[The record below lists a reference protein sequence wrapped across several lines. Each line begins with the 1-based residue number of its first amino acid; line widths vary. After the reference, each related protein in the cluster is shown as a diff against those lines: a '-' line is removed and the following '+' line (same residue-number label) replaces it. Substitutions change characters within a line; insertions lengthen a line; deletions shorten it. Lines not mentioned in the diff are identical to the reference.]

1 MEGNY
6 PKQEGKKLPLVTHGN
21 DLDGL
26 VSAMI
31 WYELKRM
38 SGNREL
44 VNNIFVFSYGSDR
57 DEKWKELLE
66 KWVTPTGRAI
76 ENNEEIWFTDISLRP
91 GELDWV
97 RPLNQR
103 SRWIWVDHHISSDGF
118 DTTDIFHEV
127 YLKTDGSVCAA
138 DLMYELFKK
147 AQIHNPNIKPWVE
160 LAHDRDLWIRKD
172 PELAL
177 KLDLVV
183 KANTHPEK
191 FRDMVVTALTCTP
204 EQYIAGVGQ
213 ELVEEQ
219 MGYYRSSVEL
229 AQSTANR
236 STVAGKPVITCYTTG
251 YESDVCEELYDTG
264 EEIVVMIHP
273 VRGTLIVGLRTK
285 RTDVNL
291 ADMAKVVF
299 NGGGHKQASGGRL
312 DEKQIRGGYIAIVRT
327 IKAYLEDEYGKVQ
340 GNGKALGNRK
350 GTKAT
355 SGKGQK

>member
-1 MEGNY
+1 M
-6 PKQEGKKLPLVTHGN
+6 LITHG

-26 VSAMI
+26 VAAMI

-44 VNNIFVFSYGSDR
+44 VRNIHVFSYGTDR

-66 KWVTPTGRAI
+66 SNTTPTGRAI
-76 ENNEEIWFTDISLRP
+76 EDTEEVWFTDISLRP

-103 SRWIWVDHHISSDGF
+103 SRWIWVDHHISSEEF
-118 DTTDIFHEV
+118 DTKDIFHEV

-147 AQIHNPNIKPWVE
+147 AQIHNPNMKLWVE
-160 LAHDRDLWIRKD
+160 AAHDRDLWIREN
-172 PELAL
+172 PELGL
-177 KLDLVV
+177 KLDLIV

-191 FRDMVVTALTCTP
+191 FRDLVVKALTCTP
-204 EQYIAGVGQ
+204 EQYVKGAGR

-236 STVAGKPVITCYTTG
+236 STIAGKPVILCYTTG
-251 YESDVCEELYDTG
+251 YESDVSEELYNSG
-264 EEIVVMIHP
+264 KEIVVMIHP
-273 VRGTLIVGLRTK
+273 VRGALTVGLRTK

-291 ADMAKVVF
+291 ADMAKTIF
-299 NGGGHKQASGGRL
+299 SGGGHKQASGGKL
-312 DEKQIRGGYIAIVRT
+312 DEKQIRGGYIAISRS
-327 IKAYLEDEYGKVQ
+327 IKTYLEGNDEKKQTVGSGGKPASRKTQ
-340 GNGKALGNRK
+340 ADRK
-350 GTKAT
+350 GKKTEK
-355 SGKGQK
+355 GKG

>member
-1 MEGNY
+1 MC
-6 PKQEGKKLPLVTHGN
+6 LITHG

-44 VNNIFVFSYGSDR
+44 VNSIFVFSYGVDR
-57 DEKWKELLE
+57 DEKWRELLE
-66 KWVTPTGRAI
+66 EMTTPTGRAI

-103 SRWIWVDHHISSDGF
+103 SRWIWVDHHISSEEF
-118 DTTDIFHEV
+118 DVTDIFHEV
-127 YLKTDGSVCAA
+127 YLKYDGSVCAA

-147 AQIHNPNIKPWVE
+147 AQIHNPNIEPWVKV
-160 LAHDRDLWIRKD
+160 AHDRDLWIRKD

-183 KANTHPEK
+183 KANTHLEK
-191 FRDMVVTALTCTP
+191 FRDLVVKALTCTP
-204 EQYIAGVGQ
+204 EQYIAGVGK

-229 AQSTANR
+229 AQNTLNR
-236 STVAGKPVITCYTTG
+236 STIAGKPVIMCYTTG
-251 YESDVCEELYDTG
+251 FESDVAEELYKSG
-264 EEIVVMIHP
+264 KEIAIMIHP
-273 VRGTLIVGLRTK
+273 VGGALTVGLRTK
-285 RTDVNL
+285 RTDVDL
-291 ADMAKVVF
+291 ADMAKMVF
-299 NGGGHKQASGGRL
+299 SGGGHKQASGGKL
-312 DEKQIRGGYIAIVRT
+312 DEKQTKGGYIAITRS
-327 IKAYLEDEYGKVQ
+327 IKSYLEGKDEKEKVQ
-340 GNGKALGNRK
+340 KVSRGRSA
-350 GTKAT
+350 
-355 SGKGQK
+355 SGKTSANTKGKKAKESKG